1 MKKEQLQRRFNPC
14 FNGTYSLTNTKLSGT
29 VICSSCFNPCF
40 NGTYSLTFYL
50 KTPNVLGKTRF
61 NPCFNGTYSLTFNN
75 VCIM

>member
-1 MKKEQLQRRFNPC
+1 MKKEQLQRR
-14 FNGTYSLTNTKLSGT
+14 
-29 VICSSCFNPCF
+29 FNPCF